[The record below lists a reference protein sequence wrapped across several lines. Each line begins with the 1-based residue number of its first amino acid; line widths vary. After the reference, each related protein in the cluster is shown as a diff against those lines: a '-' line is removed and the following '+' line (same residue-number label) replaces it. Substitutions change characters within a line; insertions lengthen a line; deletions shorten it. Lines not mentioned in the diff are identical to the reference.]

1 MCRDIVSPAPRAQ
14 VLQHFF
20 SILSYRFSL
29 LPSLMPLFAAKLGE
43 KKRKLTE
50 TLNVV
55 RCGFLQRLS
64 VSLLSQPDPAASILP
79 QDCEEIEAVLRSSL
93 PSLCCCVCEWPSLLC
108 ESPGPQCDPAGPR
121 ATQYCLLTLL
131 HLALQHGDRLLPD
144 STVFSCVVT
153 LLCSVQ
159 EQGDSALPPCVLRSA
174 LYLLSVTQDKS
185 TDLDWAPVNCISKA
199 LSSSPSFAS
208 LYTHHPPLL
217 HFLFLYP
224 ELAEHFGPRVLELW
238 LSHRAEATLQSDT
251 NSKKTEGPSEQ
262 NQDPDNTALLTLL
275 KKSPTVILNLLLR
288 ELDPVYCPETWH
300 KPVSLPIPALC
311 MNPCFSVSVG
321 HGVYQGG
328 SPGRTCCRG
337 AGEFPAGL

>member
-1 MCRDIVSPAPRAQ
+1 MAYSRSLRGCVCSPALQGLWPWQRQRPLESAPPVCRVNHQSSPVQYKQLEKLVEDIIARCTELPLPASSRCRVSLRGDEPSSQASRAGGFLLQALVCFHAACRLVEQCSSEPGLKENVFTAPSKQ
-14 VLQHFF
+14 VQGQDPLESLCLCLCLPHCCDTVCIPTVTHPLV
-20 SILSYRFSL
+20 SSGWLWSTKLSSVQ
-29 LPSLMPLFAAKLGE
+29 E
-43 KKRKLTE
+43 TE
-50 TLNVV
+50 TLNAVS
-55 RCGFLQRLS
+55 CGFLQRLS

-79 QDCEEIEAVLRSSL
+79 Q
-93 PSLCCCVCEWPSLLC
+93 
-108 ESPGPQCDPAGPR
+108 G
-121 ATQYCLLTLL
+121 
-131 HLALQHGDRLLPD
+131 
-144 STVFSCVVT
+144 SCVVT

-185 TDLDWAPVNCISKA
+185 PDLDWAPQNCISKA

-217 HFLFLYP
+217 HFLFRYP

-251 NSKKTEGPSEQ
+251 N
-262 NQDPDNTALLTLL
+262 
-275 KKSPTVILNLLLR
+275 R
-288 ELDPVYCPETWH
+288 
-300 KPVSLPIPALC
+300 
-311 MNPCFSVSVG
+311 

-337 AGEFPAGL
+337 AGEFPAGPAGL